1 VVIFSFIEQ
10 FSAGISFVSLHCNT
24 NIINIPTMK
33 CLIVDD
39 NKLARE
45 ALRKLTNQ
53 VDFLSLKEECATPE
67 HAYDFLKNEPV
78 DLVFLDVEMPGMTG
92 IDLIK
97 NLEKRPIVILISG
110 NKDYAVEAF
119 ELNVA
124 DYMTKPVSLPRFM
137 LAISRAKRLFEAN
150 DFKMNQRDKDYI
162 FVRSNSVLTK
172 IKICDILYM
181 QALGDYVNIYTHEKR
196 YTAHITLKGIEE
208 KLPAGKFYRLHR
220 SYLVALDYVD
230 GVEEGTAFI
239 GNHPI
244 SIGKQFKKE
253 LLAKLNL
260 I

>member
-1 VVIFSFIEQ
+1 
-10 FSAGISFVSLHCNT
+10 
-24 NIINIPTMK
+24 MK

-45 ALRKLTNQ
+45 ALRKLTSQ
-53 VDFLSLKEECATPE
+53 VDFLSLKQECSTPE
-67 HAYDFLKNEPV
+67 DAYSFLKQEPV

-92 IDLIK
+92 LELIK

-137 LAISRAKRLFEAN
+137 LAISRAKRLFESN
-150 DFKMNQRDKDYI
+150 DLKLNPASREKDYI

-172 IKICDILYM
+172 IKVCDILYM

-196 YTAHITLKGIEE
+196 YTAHITLKGIEG
-208 KLPAGKFYRLHR
+208 KLPADKFYRLHR

-244 SIGKQFKKE
+244 SIGKQFKKQ
-253 LLAKLNL
+253 LLSKLNL